1 MNIIYVIDILHNN
14 NGVFHI
20 DNVRLGYSTF
30 EKAKEKLN
38 ELITREYNNL
48 MFEKDDENYYIIDY
62 VDESIGKYEKEI
74 YIETKDCE
82 NMLIRYTIVEVEVLE

>member
-14 NGVFHI
+14 NGVFYI
-20 DNVRLGYSTF
+20 DNVRLGHSTF

-48 MFEKDDENYYIIDY
+48 WFERDDEDYYIIDY
-62 VDESIGKYEKEI
+62 IDESIGKYEKEI
-74 YIETKDCE
+74 HIKTKDYE
-82 NMLIRYTIVEVEVLE
+82 DMFIRYTIVEVEVLK